1 MQHAEISDERYRE
14 LYPESLDVFEQTLSE
29 RTSDQNFEYAV
40 SEILRKR
47 LKYGSGLTPQ
57 ELATLLLAVQHK
69 PIESVRA
76 AIIDVASSI
85 RTKCF
90 ANKVAP
96 MVPIEVSSYCASNC
110 TFCGWR
116 VDNRSMIRL
125 SITEKAIR
133 EQARVLATKGFC
145 HFEIAGGDDLRF
157 LKEDL
162 PRLIGALKSETK
174 EIIEDARVSLCL
186 VPMNQKQYQGLADV
200 GLDCVLTW
208 QETYNEPSYYSMITS
223 GPKAWGITENYK
235 VRKPDPVNNGYM
247 DRLKSQEM
255 AIRAGLQVGLGT
267 MIGVDKVPEADIMA
281 AVAHGQML
289 IDHYQD
295 AVKPIII
302 GMPAWN
308 AIPTEDTD
316 NRDANN
322 LSLDVEK
329 NFPLLAS
336 LYLLAFPN
344 KRSWVFANGR
354 VTPETQIESVR
365 VASNFTSTL
374 VRIAPGAYL
383 NDSKET
389 AISAEL
395 FKRVKGI
402 DRDELNLST
411 ILEGEQ
417 FSHSVGTHDSFMGK
431 FGEIGL
437 EFQSD
442 REMLASAVEHCKNL
456 AAKRQSEMAEEN
468 DAVPA

>member
-1 MQHAEISDERYRE
+1 MQQTEITEEKYRA
-14 LYPESLDVFEQTLSE
+14 LYPESLDMFEQTLSGRPNDE
-29 RTSDQNFEYAV
+29 TFEDSV
-40 SEILRKR
+40 SEILKKR
-47 LKYGSGLTPQ
+47 SKNGNGLSPQ

-69 PIESVRA
+69 PIDEVRN
-76 AIIDVASSI
+76 AIIDAASRV

-90 ANKVAP
+90 GNKVAP

-116 VDNRSMIRL
+116 ADNRSMIRL
-125 SITEKAIR
+125 SITETAIR
-133 EQARVLATKGFC
+133 EQARVLAKKGFC

-162 PRLIGALKSETK
+162 PSLISALKSETK
-174 EIIEDARVSLCL
+174 DIIEDARVSLCL

-223 GPKAWGITENYK
+223 GPKAWGITEDYK
-235 VRKPDPVNNGYM
+235 VRKPDAVNNGYL

-255 AIRAGLQVGLGT
+255 AIRAGLQIGLGT

-295 AVKPIII
+295 EVKPIII

-308 AIPTEDTD
+308 PIPTEDTD
-316 NRDANN
+316 NRDADN

-336 LYLLAFPN
+336 IYLLAFPD
-344 KRSWVFANGR
+344 KRTWVFANGR
-354 VTPETQIESVR
+354 VKPETQIESVR

-383 NDSKET
+383 NDSDKT
-389 AISAEL
+389 TISADL

-402 DRDELNLST
+402 NRDELNLST

-431 FGEIGL
+431 FSEIGL

-442 REMLASAVEHCKNL
+442 REMLVSAAMHCKEL
-456 AAKRQSEMAEEN
+456 SAKKLGAQQKN
-468 DAVPA
+468 DVVSA